1 MPDDLSQLA
10 LSDQVRLLE
19 SDVELHSLLGNTAS
33 AELEMAALS
42 NQLDAAPIP
51 QADRIAAANKA
62 QVEQLIADG
71 AFPTQGRYEGEQY
84 IPGLPGNVT
93 AQLLISSLDP
103 QRYEAEML
111 RATPVKQTGMTQ
123 EEVNRVNARVASM
136 QAAGAN

>member
-1 MPDDLSQLA
+1 MRLQ
-10 LSDQVRLLE
+10 QVDPELFQVVTGAASASLE
-19 SDVELHSLLGNTAS
+19 LQVMEGSFSDVAPDPQELQN
-33 AELEMAALS
+33 
-42 NQLDAAPIP
+42 
-51 QADRIAAANKA
+51 AANKA